1 MEQQGIMVFE
11 KGLDEFLSDL
21 KLRLTRSE
29 SVHVTSQ
36 SMPQCLQSLKVI
48 DESQRECYLRLVV
61 IGCNDSMLLA
71 RLSWL
76 DDSGKDHVCCYLNG
90 QFEAVRRK
98 ANGLW
103 VREKQTPKEVCL
115 QKWGALRSPI

>member
-36 SMPQCLQSLKVI
+36 SMPQSFTLTT
-48 DESQRECYLRLVV
+48 
-61 IGCNDSMLLA
+61 NPA
-71 RLSWL
+71 R
-76 DDSGKDHVCCYLNG
+76 
-90 QFEAVRRK
+90 
-98 ANGLW
+98 
-103 VREKQTPKEVCL
+103 
-115 QKWGALRSPI
+115 